1 MKDRDKYIEMTKGIH
16 VKEATN
22 MKIMNP
28 DEDNMKI
35 KTTGRMKKDTL
46 RNSLQET
53 KENHMKKEDT
63 MAKGAWMRGIAILIE
78 NKE

>member
-1 MKDRDKYIEMTKGIH
+1 MTKGIQIQ
-16 VKEATN
+16 EATN

-28 DEDNMKI
+28 DEDSMKI
-35 KTTGRMKKDTL
+35 KTTKRMKKDTL
-46 RNSLQET
+46 KNSLQET

-63 MAKGAWMRGIAILIE
+63 MEKGVWKRGIAILIE